1 MQNNKYKYIYIHIT
15 KMSNDNVFITFDN
28 AFVDVSKEI
37 DTYING
43 ANFEKDIA
51 DMSPDQIEDYRLEC
65 WNKFQNTLLV
75 PAINRMVS
83 YLPNTKIGT
92 LKPLTKPYPTPDQFL
107 KAEIRTPLSHLE
119 FYATNLYTK
128 VDGGFYYVL
137 NRVLLQ
143 VENGKVRINA
153 TPYNND
159 KKIFNVW
166 FYLFLSGLQKLIV
179 PVPRLFHD
187 TDSSKSTCK
196 PTVRLYRGM
205 PLQENLSN
213 SLWKKPELWVN
224 KEDDFGKFIP
234 NQNEED
240 HKVNYYTSLGFSSYT
255 TNLSTSCIF
264 AVADKPVDKPPN
276 IIVYEPRS
284 GQTNLPSLQIISD
297 TPIEKEYL
305 TFPNQKV
312 MVYYRENGVLHSA
325 ILHETCSTTAPRTP
339 INWIAITDAS
349 DPDLRA
355 GITQIDTQSGG
366 RRKNK
371 NKRGIKRSAKCSG
384 AHQNRYKKTHN
395 GHKKRFK

>member
-1 MQNNKYKYIYIHIT
+1 
-15 KMSNDNVFITFDN
+15 MSNDKTFITFDN

-43 ANFEKDIA
+43 ADFEKVTA
-51 DMSPDQIEDYRLEC
+51 DMSPSQIEQYRCEC

-83 YLPNTKIGT
+83 YLPNTKIDT
-92 LKPLTKPYPTPDQFL
+92 LEPPKKTYPTPDEFFSA
-107 KAEIRTPLSHLE
+107 KIKTPLSHLE
-119 FYATNLYTK
+119 FYATNLYTRVNGK
-128 VDGGFYYVL
+128 FFSVL

-143 VENGKVRINA
+143 LENGKVRINA

-179 PVPRLFHD
+179 PVPKLFHD
-187 TDSSKSTCK
+187 TDTSK

-205 PLQENLSN
+205 PLEKNISN
-213 SLWKKPELWVN
+213 SLWQKPELWEK
-224 KEDDFGKFIP
+224 KEDALGTFLPDQI
-234 NQNEED
+234 EED
-240 HKVNYYTSLGFSSYT
+240 HKINYYTSLGFSSY
-255 TNLSTSCIF
+255 STEVSVSCIF
-264 AVADKPVDKPPN
+264 AISTREPGDKPPN
-276 IIVYEPRS
+276 MIVYEPR
-284 GQTNLPSLQIISD
+284 GGKINLPSLRVVSD
-297 TPIEKEYL
+297 QSKEDEYL

-312 MVYYRENGVLHSA
+312 MIYSRENGVALSD
-325 ILHETCSTTAPRTP
+325 ILKENCSTTIGFPP
-339 INWIAITDAS
+339 GILMNWIAMTDAT
-349 DPDLRA
+349 DADLRA

>member
-1 MQNNKYKYIYIHIT
+1 
-15 KMSNDNVFITFDN
+15 MSNDNVFITFDN

-43 ANFEKDIA
+43 ADFEKVIA
-51 DMSPDQIEDYRLEC
+51 DMLPDQIEEYRLKC

-92 LKPLTKPYPTPDQFL
+92 LKPLIKPYPTPDEFL

-143 VENGKVRINA
+143 LDENGKVRINA
-153 TPYNND
+153 MPYNND

-179 PVPRLFHD
+179 PVPKLFYEPDH
-187 TDSSKSTCK
+187 SER
-196 PTVRLYRGM
+196 TVRLYRGM
-205 PLQENLSN
+205 PLEKNISN
-213 SLWKKPELWVN
+213 SLWQKPELWGK
-224 KEDDFGKFIP
+224 KEDDLGKIIP
-234 NQNEED
+234 DQVEED
-240 HKVNYYTSLGFSSYT
+240 HKINYYTSLGFSSYS
-255 TNLSTSCIF
+255 TNISTSCIF
-264 AVADKPVDKPPN
+264 AVANKPVDKPPN
-276 IIVYEPRS
+276 IVVYEPRS
-284 GQTNLPSLQIISD
+284 GQINLPSLQIVSD
-297 TPIEKEYL
+297 TPTEKEFL

-312 MVYYRENGVLHSA
+312 MVYYREDGVLQSV
-325 ILHETCSTTAPRTP
+325 ILNETCSTTAPRTP

-371 NKRGIKRSAKCSG
+371 NKRGIKRSAKRSG

>member
-1 MQNNKYKYIYIHIT
+1 M
-15 KMSNDNVFITFDN
+15 
-28 AFVDVSKEI
+28 
-37 DTYING
+37 
-43 ANFEKDIA
+43 
-51 DMSPDQIEDYRLEC
+51 
-65 WNKFQNTLLV
+65 
-75 PAINRMVS
+75 
-83 YLPNTKIGT
+83 
-92 LKPLTKPYPTPDQFL
+92 

-128 VDGGFYYVL
+128 VNGNFFSVL

-143 VENGKVRINA
+143 LDENGKVRINA
-153 TPYNND
+153 MPYNND

-179 PVPRLFHD
+179 PVPKLFHD
-187 TDSSKSTCK
+187 TDSRK

-205 PLQENLSN
+205 PLQENVSN

-224 KEDDFGKFIP
+224 KEDKFGKIIP

-240 HKVNYYTSLGFSSYT
+240 HKINYYTSLGFSSYS
-255 TNLSTSCIF
+255 TNISTSCIF
-264 AVADKPVDKPPN
+264 AVANKPVDKPPN
-276 IIVYEPRS
+276 IVVYEPRS
-284 GQTNLPSLQIISD
+284 GQINLPSLQIVSD
-297 TPIEKEYL
+297 TPTEKEFL

-312 MVYYRENGVLHSA
+312 MVYYREDGVLQSV
-325 ILHETCSTTAPRTP
+325 ILNETCSAIYPRTP
-339 INWIAITDAS
+339 INLIAITDAS

-371 NKRGIKRSAKCSG
+371 NKRGIKRSAKRSG

>member
-1 MQNNKYKYIYIHIT
+1 
-15 KMSNDNVFITFDN
+15 MSDDNVFITFDN

-37 DTYING
+37 HTYING
-43 ANFEKDIA
+43 ADFEKVTA
-51 DMSPDQIEDYRLEC
+51 DMSPDQIEQYRRKC

-83 YLPNTKIGT
+83 YLPNTKIDT
-92 LKPLTKPYPTPDQFL
+92 LEPPKKPYPTPDEFFS
-107 KAEIRTPLSHLE
+107 ANIRTPLSHLE

-128 VDGGFYYVL
+128 VNGNFFYVL

-153 TPYNND
+153 MPYNND

-179 PVPRLFHD
+179 PVPKLFYEPDH
-187 TDSSKSTCK
+187 SE

-205 PLQENLSN
+205 PLEKNISN
-213 SLWKKPELWVN
+213 SLWQKPELWAK
-224 KEDDFGKFIP
+224 KEDELGKIIP
-234 NQNEED
+234 DQIAED
-240 HKVNYYTSLGFSSYT
+240 HKINYYTSLGFSSYT
-255 TNLSTSCIF
+255 TNISTSCIF
-264 AVADKPVDKPPN
+264 AVANKPVDKPPN

-312 MVYYRENGVLHSA
+312 MIYYREDGVPRSVTLK
-325 ILHETCSTTAPRTP
+325 ETCSAIYPGTP

-349 DPDLRA
+349 DMDLRA
-355 GITQIDTQSGG
+355 GIKQIDTQSGG

-371 NKRGIKRSAKCSG
+371 NKRGIKHSVKRIG
-384 AHQNRYKKTHN
+384 ARRRRYKKTHK
-395 GHKKRFK
+395 GHKHK

>member
-1 MQNNKYKYIYIHIT
+1 
-15 KMSNDNVFITFDN
+15 MSVDKTFITFDN

-37 DTYING
+37 ERYING
-43 ANFEKDIA
+43 ADFAKVTA
-51 DMSPDQIEDYRLEC
+51 DMSPDQIEQYRRKC

-83 YLPNTKIGT
+83 YLPKTKIDT
-92 LKPLTKPYPTPDQFL
+92 LEPPKKPYPTPDEFFS
-107 KAEIRTPLSHLE
+107 ANIRTPLSHLE

-128 VDGGFYYVL
+128 VNGNFFSVL

-143 VENGKVRINA
+143 LDENGKVRINA
-153 TPYNND
+153 MPYNND

-179 PVPRLFHD
+179 PVPKLFHD
-187 TDSSKSTCK
+187 TDSRK

-205 PLQENLSN
+205 PLQENVSN

-224 KEDDFGKFIP
+224 KEDKFGKIIP

-240 HKVNYYTSLGFSSYT
+240 HKINYYTSLGFSSYT
-255 TNLSTSCIF
+255 TNVSTSCIF
-264 AVADKPVDKPPN
+264 AVSDKPVDKPPN
-276 IIVYEPRS
+276 IIVYEPRG

-312 MVYYRENGVLHSA
+312 MVYYREDGVLQSV
-325 ILHETCSTTAPRTP
+325 ILNETCSTTAPRTP

-371 NKRGIKRSAKCSG
+371 NKRGIKRSAKRSG